1 MDPYGSD
8 AGIVDPGT
16 AIVFWTPSSSLG
28 ERSGDRLNDTELEPV
43 RPTGEPVI
51 SKGTSEVAPQLGD
64 KGSAPS
70 GGNQTDKRML
80 EIFNFSL
87 YDQIDNAYT
96 DRSSLGLEPVAI
108 KEVLP
113 AEGPVEETSVEPSGE
128 GPLGSEPVETEGA
141 LPTEEQTQEPNIIL
155 SASHTED

>member
-1 MDPYGSD
+1 MTFLKKSSDMFSEQKNHFDLEARRLDVDEIPETDLTLSPILLKSPFLNEHVLAGMDPYGSD

-28 ERSGDRLNDTELEPV
+28 ERSGDRVNDTELEPV

-87 YDQIDNAYT
+87 YDQID
-96 DRSSLGLEPVAI
+96 
-108 KEVLP
+108 
-113 AEGPVEETSVEPSGE
+113 SGE
-128 GPLGSEPVETEGA
+128 VGA
-141 LPTEEQTQEPNIIL
+141 A
-155 SASHTED
+155 SAKGD